1 MIYVLL
7 WYDVCMGTKK
17 QQLHILLGEDQ
28 RKKIEVLSTKWKEG
42 LSSAIRRVIDEYK
55 EDKSNE

>member
-1 MIYVLL
+1 
-7 WYDVCMGTKK
+7 MGTKK